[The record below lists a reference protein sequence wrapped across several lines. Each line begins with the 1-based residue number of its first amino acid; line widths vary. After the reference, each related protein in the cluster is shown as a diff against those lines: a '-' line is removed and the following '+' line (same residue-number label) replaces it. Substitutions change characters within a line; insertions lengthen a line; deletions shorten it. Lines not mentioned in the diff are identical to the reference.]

1 MRPVSRHALYR
12 RAAIKVAR
20 FPRIKI
26 VGSQHCVCMPLR
38 PWAIL
43 CYNNIM
49 NVMHEQAQIPTLI
62 HHAKALGSVFR
73 LIQLHSNYFQSLLV
87 RQKGS
92 AYECTISSAAQ
103 HVETMFF
110 S

>member
-1 MRPVSRHALYR
+1 
-12 RAAIKVAR
+12 
-20 FPRIKI
+20 
-26 VGSQHCVCMPLR
+26 
-38 PWAIL
+38 
-43 CYNNIM
+43 M
-49 NVMHEQAQIPTLI
+49 NVMRQQAQISTLI

-92 AYECTISSAAQ
+92 VSAYECTISSAAQ